1 MNKQEMKALALSKVE
16 DKINMI
22 INNINNNIKSLAE
35 DGFFMYSFNYTEI
48 AEFGIIDIVL
58 QDFSSRGFSIERFMR
73 DDPIVSIG
81 WFRK

>member
-35 DGFFMYSFNYTEI
+35 DGFLC
-48 AEFGIIDIVL
+48 IVL
-58 QDFSSRGFSIERFMR
+58 IIPKSLNLE
-73 DDPIVSIG
+73 
-81 WFRK
+81 

>member
-1 MNKQEMKALALSKVE
+1 
-16 DKINMI
+16 
-22 INNINNNIKSLAE
+22 
-35 DGFFMYSFNYTEI
+35 MYSFNYTEI
-48 AEFGIIDIVL
+48 AEFGIIDIIL

>member
-35 DGFFMYSFNYTEI
+35 DGFFMYSFNYT
-48 AEFGIIDIVL
+48 
-58 QDFSSRGFSIERFMR
+58 
-73 DDPIVSIG
+73 
-81 WFRK
+81 